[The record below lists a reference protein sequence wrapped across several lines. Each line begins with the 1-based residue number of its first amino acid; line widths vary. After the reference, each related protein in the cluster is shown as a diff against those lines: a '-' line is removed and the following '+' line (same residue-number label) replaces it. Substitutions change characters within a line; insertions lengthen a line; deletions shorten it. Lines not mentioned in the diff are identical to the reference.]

1 MTWPRT
7 IQKCIFGFQTLVIG
21 LGCGEL
27 VCGATQP
34 VNRPDA
40 SDSRQADKRTEQATE
55 QSRRASHETT
65 RNDPPSS
72 LFVCRFGNDTDEFGC
87 GFAESFQDIDRAKLA
102 ERLPT
107 PVVRQL
113 PMFLAVLRRA
123 GFFVFSQV
131 AQVLEE
137 FLLPV
142 RTRPRCA
149 AHRRL
154 LSTPQRVL
162 HPVSPRNS
170 RCFLSDVFRFR
181 RLNSSILY
189 IGLSSPTSQSG
200 KHGVPVGGFPR
211 RSSLTDFQLAFGIF

>member
-1 MTWPRT
+1 MCST
-7 IQKCIFGFQTLVIG
+7 V
-21 LGCGEL
+21 
-27 VCGATQP
+27 VGAIESGA
-34 VNRPDA
+34 NRPDA

-137 FLLPV
+137 FPF
-142 RTRPRCA
+142 TRSYSAPLRSTSTASFNA
-149 AHRRL
+149 AT
-154 LSTPQRVL
+154 SFASRVATEL
-162 HPVSPRNS
+162 TVFPF
-170 RCFLSDVFRFR
+170 RCFP
-181 RLNSSILY
+181 I
-189 IGLSSPTSQSG
+189 SQTEF
-200 KHGVPVGGFPR
+200 KHIVHRTFQPDQSEWKAWRPCRGVPATQFADGFSVGVRDILG
-211 RSSLTDFQLAFGIF
+211 D